1 MPIFNADA
9 VFLRES
15 IVRQIFQIMRFLIN
29 ILLQGV
35 LVYLTAYLLS
45 GVSVANYTDAL
56 MAAVVLALANTFIKP
71 ILTLLT
77 LPITILTL
85 GLFLFI
91 VNGLIVLL
99 VDALLPGFEVAGLF
113 WAILFSIIFS
123 IFNSVFLRYND

>member
-1 MPIFNADA
+1 MPIFNADS

>member
-1 MPIFNADA
+1 
-9 VFLRES
+9 
-15 IVRQIFQIMRFLIN
+15 MRFLIN

-99 VDALLPGFEVAGLF
+99 VDALLPGFEVAGLL

-123 IFNSVFLRYND
+123 IFNGLFMRYND